1 MQQGAHVPDAPAPTE
16 AQSPGLSSLTSAV
29 LDLEAERQ
37 ERQNLEATE
46 VVYADDLLPGVG
58 EERITLAAGLQR
70 YGRRT
75 LVVLAL
81 LAGLDNLQGSAL
93 ATLSPDIQRTFHV
106 SSGAIVFLTSASGAF
121 LVFGILPMGW
131 LADRLRRGRIIGW
144 AAFAFGAMVAATGA
158 AVNIFTMFL
167 ARFGSGVSQASTFA
181 VNGPLLADTYPIGL
195 RGRIAAVNGFAT
207 GLAGALSP
215 LLAGGIASLAGGGAG
230 WRWSFVLLGL
240 PVVALGWLAF
250 RLPEPPRGQFE
261 KQTVVGSAL
270 ADEKPPPISV
280 EAAFARL
287 MRIRTIKTSVL
298 AFSAVGFGLFT
309 GPVLGNLFLEQHFHL
324 NAFHRGLVGTIS
336 GLAVLLVL
344 PFAGRYYDRLYRESP
359 TKALRLVAI
368 LILPAAALTP
378 VQYFMP
384 NVVLFV
390 IVGLPQ
396 TVALLLAFTLIG
408 PVLTSVSPYRLRGL
422 GAALGSLYVFF
433 VGATGGALLGALLT
447 NSFGPRTAMLALI
460 IPSTI
465 VGGGLLLRSAS
476 SIRSDLSLV
485 VQELQEELAE
495 HERQHQS
502 PELIPALQVSGVD
515 FAYGQVQILFD
526 VDFEVRKGEVLALL
540 GTNGAGKSTILRV
553 IAGLGTPSRGVI
565 RLHGQTI
572 TFASPEQRV
581 RMGIQLLPGG
591 RGVFPDMS
599 VADNLLIG
607 AFQFRKDPQDRSA
620 RMERVLDLF
629 PDLREKFRVAASELS
644 GGQQQMLALARTLMH
659 DPEVLII
666 DELSLGLA
674 PIIVQQLIGV
684 IEQLRRDGMT
694 VLIVEQ
700 SLNVAAAVADRAVF
714 LEKGRVRFEGAVSEL
729 MSRGDLA
736 RAVFLGGA
744 VETTGAP
751 DPAAAE

>member
-1 MQQGAHVPDAPAPTE
+1 MSE
-16 AQSPGLSSLTSAV
+16 AQESLDARSSGLAALTSSV

-37 ERQNLEATE
+37 SRQQLDQAE
-46 VVYADDLLPGVG
+46 VVLADDLLPGVG
-58 EERITLAAGLQR
+58 EEQITLSAGLR
-70 YGRRT
+70 RHGRRT

-81 LAGLDNLQGSAL
+81 LAGLDNLQSSAL

-158 AVNIFTMFL
+158 AANVFTMFL

-215 LLAGGIASLAGGGAG
+215 LLAGGIAALAGGGAG
-230 WRWSFVLLGL
+230 WRWSFVVLGL
-240 PVVALGWLAF
+240 PVVFVGWLAF

-261 KQTVVGSAL
+261 KLTVVGSTL
-270 ADEKPPPISV
+270 GEEKGAPISV

-287 MRIRTIKTSVL
+287 MRIRTVKTSVL

-324 NAFHRGLVGTIS
+324 DAFHRGLVGTI
-336 GLAVLLVL
+336 GGAAVLLGL

-359 TKALRLVAI
+359 AKALRLVAL

-384 NVVLFV
+384 SVVLFV

-396 TVALLLAFTLIG
+396 TVMLLLAFTLIG

-433 VGATGGALLGALLT
+433 VGATGGALIGALLT

-465 VGGGLLLRSAS
+465 VGGGLLLRSSA

-495 HERQHQS
+495 HKRQQQAPER
-502 PELIPALQVSGVD
+502 IPALQVSGID

-526 VDFEVRKGEVLALL
+526 VGFDVRQGEVLALL
-540 GTNGAGKSTILRV
+540 GTNGAGKSTILRL
-553 IAGLGTPSRGVI
+553 IAGLGTPSRGVV
-565 RLHGQTI
+565 RLNGQNI
-572 TFASPEQRV
+572 TYVAPEQRA

-591 RGVFPDMS
+591 RGVFPDMTVS
-599 VADNLLIG
+599 DNLLMG
-607 AFQFRKDPQDRSA
+607 AFQYRKDNHDREERIA
-620 RMERVLDLF
+620 RVLELF
-629 PDLREKFRVAASELS
+629 PDLAAKLSSSASTLS
-644 GGQQQMLALARTLMH
+644 GGQQQMLALARTLLH

-674 PIIVQQLIGV
+674 PIVVQQLIGV
-684 IEQLRRDGMT
+684 VERLRERGLT
-694 VLIVEQ
+694 IVIVEQ

-714 LEKGRVRFEGAVSEL
+714 LEKGRVRFEGAIRDL
-729 MSRGDLA
+729 IARDDLA
-736 RAVFLGGA
+736 RAVFLGGTVDA
-744 VETTGAP
+744 ATQSRP
-751 DPAAAE
+751 DGPVDL